1 MNWDNSN
8 DRGVEESE
16 NYEGADPE
24 LRDITFPSTEN
35 MLDSILNSLNYNI
48 ANFFAYTKFKDYI
61 SEKTLDLELLQ
72 KSMSIHRDFSALFL
86 NTKQELVF
94 IYPELLEK
102 TEKLL
107 FKGDMGPDFVKYTFK
122 MCKLINE
129 YKTILHREGYLPD
142 LKMRLLL
149 SNI

>member
-1 MNWDNSN
+1 MNRDNDN
-8 DRGVEESE
+8 YRGVKERE
-16 NYEGADPE
+16 NYEGAEPE
-24 LRDITFPSTEN
+24 LRDITFPSTGN
-35 MLDSILNSLNYNI
+35 MLHSILNSLNYNI

-86 NTKQELVF
+86 NTKQELVYL
-94 IYPELLEK
+94 YPELLEK

-107 FKGDMGPDFVKYTFK
+107 FKGEIGPDFVKYTFK

-129 YKTILHREGYLPD
+129 YKTILYREGYLPD